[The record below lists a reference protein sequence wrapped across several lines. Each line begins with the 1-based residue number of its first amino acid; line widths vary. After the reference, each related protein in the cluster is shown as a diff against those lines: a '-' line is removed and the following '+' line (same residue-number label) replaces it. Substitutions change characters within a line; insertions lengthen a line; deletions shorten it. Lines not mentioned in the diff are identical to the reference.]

1 MKLEAAELC
10 GEDLGEGTWVQI
22 LIPARG
28 DLTTGA
34 PSNLSASSPSW
45 QMGISLI
52 MSISMPWNPSDPVL
66 CSLHATS
73 CILSNSLTDFRDQ
86 DLCPSAQVE

>member
-22 LIPARG
+22 LTPACGGLTRG
-28 DLTTGA
+28 V
-34 PSNLSASSPSW
+34 PSNLSARSPSW

-52 MSISMPWNPSDPVL
+52 MSISMPWNPSDAVL
-66 CSLHATS
+66 CSLHTTS
-73 CILSNSLTDFRDQ
+73 CILYNTLILETRI
-86 DLCPSAQVE
+86 SAPPLR